1 MGCNETSPAHPQGC
15 SGRKKNEPVACATEI
30 QSAPAQGF
38 SFHWSQPSGCQGSI
52 PIPPVRRM
60 KGTKVLGHGKGWA
73 YTHQSLD
80 GDWLTL
86 GDGSAFCQWAVQ
98 GTVQATVDE
107 RKTAH
112 KKNGSICEKKETAQG
127 LEATAHVAPT
137 PGWQNQKCQRRRRGE
152 PKAMAMGAGPWRRE
166 LVRTWGGRVESMT
179 FSNTW
184 CLRKLERKRGP
195 QEVSKGCKLDRK
207 IKPYNHQK
215 VNVLSEAQ
223 LKMWVAL

>member
-98 GTVQATVDE
+98 GTVWMKE
-107 RKTAH
+107 RQPTRKMDQFVKR
-112 KKNGSICEKKETAQG
+112 KKQPKGLRQQLTWLLPLADRTRNVRGGGEENRRPWPWGLGLGEESWWEHEEEELKAWLSQTLGAWGS
-127 LEATAHVAPT
+127 
-137 PGWQNQKCQRRRRGE
+137 
-152 PKAMAMGAGPWRRE
+152 
-166 LVRTWGGRVESMT
+166 
-179 FSNTW
+179 
-184 CLRKLERKRGP
+184 
-195 QEVSKGCKLDRK
+195 
-207 IKPYNHQK
+207 
-215 VNVLSEAQ
+215 
-223 LKMWVAL
+223 